1 MEELEPVALEAP
13 PFALEGSDAVQLVA
27 DVRRGHARRA
37 LGWVAR
43 RVQGAFML
51 WRRALIFSFWAVF
64 YAWLWI
70 VGRPG
75 VRLFVRGCDAAWARW
90 PWKGTRRWMFVNAR
104 AIISRVAPRLA
115 RHYLSTAPVKGGT
128 FVGCSSSTVG
138 GRNGDVYPLH
148 SVSLNGCAWMLPFHI
163 GVCSVLIEEGIVD
176 NETKWL
182 GSSGGALI
190 AAAAALDLD
199 LDGQLRS
206 CVRMGTH
213 SKGLHAL
220 GPAGFMSSYIGP
232 HVLRS
237 LPADCAEKAR
247 DRLYISVTEAPAPNG
262 SLSGNQLLCNLPTRR
277 KLYHALMASCYIP
290 LYYEQPARPASL
302 FGPFRFDGGFSDNQP
317 VLRDKQGRCIT
328 TTVSPIP
335 FAADISPTR
344 MAFPNI
350 EHLFPK
356 GADSAMAV
364 YDSGVAVARRYVKKL
379 KDMQAAINAQRK
391 RRKSLQRKLG
401 NK

>member
-1 MEELEPVALEAP
+1 MQEIEPVALAAPQLALDGSEA
-13 PFALEGSDAVQLVA
+13 AQLVA

-37 LGWVAR
+37 LGWIAR
-43 RVQGAFML
+43 RVQGAFLL
-51 WRRALIFSFWAVF
+51 WRRTLLFAFWAVV

-75 VRLFVRGCDAAWARW
+75 VRVFLRFCDSVWMRW
-90 PWKGTRRWMFVNAR
+90 PWKGTRRWIFYHAK
-104 AIISRVAPRLA
+104 AIVSRVAPCLA
-115 RHYLSTAPVKGGT
+115 RHYLSTRAHANRK
-128 FVGCSSSTVG
+128 FVGCGSSTLG

-163 GVCSVLIEEGIVD
+163 GVCTVLIEEGIVD
-176 NETKWL
+176 KETKWL

-190 AAAAALDLD
+190 AAVAALDID
-199 LDGQLRS
+199 FDGQLRS

-213 SKGLHAL
+213 SKSVHAL

-232 HVLRS
+232 QVMRS
-237 LPADCAEKAR
+237 LPPDCVEKAR

-262 SLSGNQLLCNLPTRR
+262 RLSGNRVLFNLPTPR

-302 FGPFRFDGGFSDNQP
+302 LGPFRFDGGFSDNQP
-317 VLRDKQGRCIT
+317 VMRDKQGRCIT

-356 GADSAMAV
+356 GASSAMAV

-379 KDMQAAINAQRK
+379 KDMQAAIIAQRK
-391 RRKSLQRKLG
+391 RRKVPRKHV